1 MNLRLA
7 FSVVLVGTLAYACRP
22 QSRDDAARERAVIA
36 QQGVNLASI
45 GGSAMRSTDA
55 VEKSVKNTSSTLAT
69 KFSVAMDGND
79 VRFRLSVVNA
89 TRKSVEVNFA
99 SGQAYDFV
107 VVDSVGREVWR
118 WSTGRIFTQSVRNN
132 LLGKGDSINAVETWS
147 PAKPGKFTAI
157 AQLTSSNYPVEE
169 KVAFERK

>member
-7 FSVVLVGTLAYACRP
+7 FSLVLVGTLAYACRP
-22 QSRDDAARERAVIA
+22 QSREDAARERAVLT
-36 QQGVNLASI
+36 QEGVNLASI

-55 VEKSVKNTSSTLAT
+55 VEKTVKSTSSTLKT
-69 KFSVAMDGND
+69 KFTVAMDGAD
-79 VRFRLSVVNA
+79 VRFSLNVVNA
-89 TRKSVEVNFA
+89 TRKNVEVNFA

-132 LLGKGDSINAVETWS
+132 LLGKGESIDAAETWS
-147 PAKPGKFTAI
+147 PAQPGKFTAI
-157 AQLTSSNYPVEE
+157 AKLTSSNYPVEE
-169 KVAFERK
+169 KVVFERK